1 MAQEVGA
8 VKIPAYNFADPSL
21 WFLMCEATFELGTPK
36 AISESK
42 TKFNYIASNL
52 PPEAATVVRDV
63 IVNPDKDDPYGV
75 LKKELIRRSG
85 ESSHQEIRKL
95 LVGEQLG
102 DRRPTELL
110 RVMRRRA
117 ESYNVPEELMM
128 ELFLQ
133 HLPTNVQS
141 ILAAVTP
148 LTLEKAADIADR
160 VMEVTPMQVSA
171 CSVSSVHSIEDRLL
185 EEIKKIN
192 TRIDEISLRR
202 GRSARRDHT
211 PRARSTSRSK
221 TFANCWYH
229 HKFGQNAKKCVPPCN
244 FEKKKK
250 NDDGRV

>member
-21 WFLMCEATFELGTPK
+21 WFLMCEATFELGNPK

-52 PPEAATVVRDV
+52 PPEAATVVRD
-63 IVNPDKDDPYGV
+63 IIANPDKTDPYGV
-75 LKKELIRRSG
+75 LKRELIKRSG

-95 LVGEQLG
+95 LIGEQLG
-102 DRRPTELL
+102 DRRPTDLL

-133 HLPTNVQS
+133 HLPTPVQS
-141 ILAAVTP
+141 IIAAVTP
-148 LTLEKAADIADR
+148 LSLEKAADIADR
-160 VMEVTPMQVSA
+160 VMEVTPMPVSA
-171 CSVSSVHSIEDRLL
+171 CSVSSVHSIEDRLFA
-185 EEIKKIN
+185 EIKKLN
-192 TRIDEISLRR
+192 ERIDEISLRR
-202 GRSARRDHT
+202 GRSPHRNHASRT
-211 PRARSTSRSK
+211 RSKSRSR
-221 TFANCWYH
+221 TFATCWYH

-244 FEKKKK
+244 FEK